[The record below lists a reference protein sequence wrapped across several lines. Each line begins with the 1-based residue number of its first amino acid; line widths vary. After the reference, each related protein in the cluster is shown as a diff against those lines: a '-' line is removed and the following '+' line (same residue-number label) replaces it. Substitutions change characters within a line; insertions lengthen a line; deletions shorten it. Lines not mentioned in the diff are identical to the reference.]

1 MNIANAM
8 GGHRLVVQSDFTDER
23 LFPFLFTPGTY
34 YFHDDFVLSKV
45 NAEYPSGENRQILTK
60 KAG

>member
-1 MNIANAM
+1 MIITNAM

-23 LFPFLFTPGTY
+23 LFPFPFTPGTY

-45 NAEYPSGENRQILTK
+45 NAEYLSGKNRQRWAIK
-60 KAG
+60 SG